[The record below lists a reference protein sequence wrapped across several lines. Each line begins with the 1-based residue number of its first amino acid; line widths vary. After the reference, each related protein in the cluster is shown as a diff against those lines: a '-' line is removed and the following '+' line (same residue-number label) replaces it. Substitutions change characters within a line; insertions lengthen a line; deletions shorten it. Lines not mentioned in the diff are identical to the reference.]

1 MRIGDNL
8 FVDESAL
15 EERYLRASGP
25 GGQHVNKTESAVQLR
40 LHLDRCD
47 SLPSAVKLRLRK
59 IAGRRLTERDEIL
72 IEARRFRSQ
81 DQNRRDA
88 RERLADLI
96 ERASRVP
103 KKRKPTRP
111 SKSAKARRMDSK
123 TRRGTTK
130 NLRKPPKPGD

>member
-40 LHLDRCD
+40 LHLDRCN

-59 IAGRRLTERDEIL
+59 IAGRRLTDRDEIL

-130 NLRKPPKPGD
+130 NLRKPPKPGE

>member
-72 IEARRFRSQ
+72 IEASRFRSQ

-88 RERLADLI
+88 RERLADLV

-130 NLRKPPKPGD
+130 NLRKPPKPGE